1 MKIKNVNKIFYTF
14 IFLLLFLLPL
24 SGNFYYINL
33 FTEIIIISLLVMSL
47 NILIGYT
54 GMISLGHAV
63 FLGLG
68 AYTSALV
75 MKDIY
80 PSIMLGIFSAA
91 IISALYAFIVGIFCV
106 RVSGLYF
113 AMITLAFSQAIYTI
127 TYYWTNLT
135 GGDDGMIGIP
145 RPDLNILGIYN
156 FSLESL
162 ENYYYF
168 SLIVVSSLFYVM
180 KKILDSPFGTVLQAI
195 RENPERVQFLGIS
208 VFRYK
213 LGAFVLSG
221 FFAGIAG
228 GLFAPFQGF
237 ISPELIYWTRSGEII
252 LMTIL
257 GGMNSFI
264 GPGVGAGILILLKD
278 IILNYTEYWR
288 IFLGSMLIF
297 FVLFM
302 PGGFVGFISEK
313 FNEIF
318 KKKK

>member
-1 MKIKNVNKIFYTF
+1 MIIKNINKIFY
-14 IFLLLFLLPL
+14 ILVFLILFLLPL
-24 SGNFYYINL
+24 SENIYYINL

-54 GMISLGHAV
+54 GLVSLGHAV

-75 MKDIY
+75 MRDIY
-80 PSIMLGIFSAA
+80 PSMMLGIFSAA
-91 IISALYAFIVGIFCV
+91 IFSSLYAFIAGIFCV

-113 AMITLAFSQAIYTI
+113 AMITLAFSQAVYTI
-127 TYYWTNLT
+127 TYYWTSLT

-145 RPDLNILGIYN
+145 RPDINILGIYN
-156 FSLESL
+156 YSMDSLV
-162 ENYYYF
+162 NYYYF
-168 SLIVVSSLFYVM
+168 SLIIVSLLFFIM

-195 RENPERVQFLGIS
+195 RENSERVEYLGIS
-208 VFRYK
+208 VYRYK

-221 FFAGIAG
+221 CFGGIAG

-237 ISPELIYWTRSGEII
+237 ISPELIYWTKSGETV

-257 GGMNSFI
+257 GGMSSFI
-264 GPGVGAGILILLKD
+264 GPAVGTVTLIYLRD
-278 IILNYTEYWR
+278 IILNFTEYWR
-288 IFLGSMLIF
+288 ILLGSILIF

-302 PGGFVGFISEK
+302 PGGIAGFLLDK
-313 FNEIF
+313 FNKFF
-318 KKKK
+318 KKK

>member
-1 MKIKNVNKIFYTF
+1 
-14 IFLLLFLLPL
+14 
-24 SGNFYYINL
+24 
-33 FTEIIIISLLVMSL
+33 MSL

-91 IISALYAFIVGIFCV
+91 IISSLYAFTVGIFCV

-127 TYYWTNLT
+127 TYYWTSLT

-264 GPGVGAGILILLKD
+264 GPGIGAGILILLKD
-278 IILNYTEYWR
+278 NILNYTEYWR
-288 IFLGSMLIF
+288 IFLGSILIF

-302 PGGFVGFISEK
+302 PGGFVGFLSEK

-318 KKKK
+318 KIKK